1 MLLLKLFLIVA
12 LCRVSV
18 QQSDEEE
25 GLSLTRETV
34 DALLQVLTPNCRS
47 ELEGALESQAEISDD
62 CKIEIQAAVPQFI
75 SPEDQEKHQ
84 MQQQEYERR
93 QRGEGGGKQK
103 RRKSR
108 GSEYMDSTES
118 EGYSPN
124 FIIGSLISIVIAGIV
139 GVVMY
144 LQSSSTDDI
153 DTNKKQTKTVKK
165 KIQVEIKKAKNGR
178 K

>member
-1 MLLLKLFLIVA
+1 MFL
-12 LCRVSV
+12 CH
-18 QQSDEEE
+18 
-25 GLSLTRETV
+25 
-34 DALLQVLTPNCRS
+34 
-47 ELEGALESQAEISDD
+47 
-62 CKIEIQAAVPQFI
+62 
-75 SPEDQEKHQ
+75 QEKHQ
-84 MQQQEYERR
+84 RQQQEYERR
-93 QRGEGGGKQK
+93 QQQGQGGKQK

-108 GSEYMDSTES
+108 GSEYMENSEV

-144 LQSSSTDDI
+144 LQSRSTDDI
-153 DTNKKQTKTVKK
+153 DTNKKQTKTIKK